1 MVKAFGASG
10 PEHANL
16 AQQVLALAEIASPQ
30 CALILSPLAQ
40 LVIPLLL
47 DQLGRFLQLYPSG
60 FRGSSS
66 VAGSHPLAHLCHF
79 GSNFGPFLT
88 RVVVG
93 YARRIKMTGGIAS
106 SG

>member
-47 DQLGRFLQLYPSG
+47 DQLGGLYPSR
-60 FRGSSS
+60 FSGSSG

-79 GSNFGPFLT
+79 GSNFGPFST

-93 YARRIKMTGGIAS
+93 YARRIKTTGEIAS